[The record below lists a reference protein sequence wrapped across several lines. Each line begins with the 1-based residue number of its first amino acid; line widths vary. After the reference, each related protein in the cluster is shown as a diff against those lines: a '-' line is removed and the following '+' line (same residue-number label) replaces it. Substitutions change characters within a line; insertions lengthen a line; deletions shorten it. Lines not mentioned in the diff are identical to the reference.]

1 MATTKV
7 QLNHLKESTNTTGT
21 SNQQTNLES
30 GLTRQI
36 GALDSKSD
44 SKISGLDSKIRSLDS
59 KFDLKTSNLDLKTG
73 GLDSE
78 IRILDSKFDLKI
90 SGLDLRISDLD
101 SKIKALNSGFDSGS
115 DEVESGRWLRPFL
128 ISFLVGFVSVI
139 LMSTMSYLLM
149 IYSLWFTGLR

>member
-44 SKISGLDSKIRSLDS
+44 SEISGLDSKIRSLDS
-59 KFDLKTSNLDLKTG
+59 KFDLKTG

-90 SGLDLRISDLD
+90 SDLDLRISDLD

-115 DEVESGRWLRPFL
+115 DEVESGRWLRLFL